1 VAAERVNA
9 FLSHRGVASRRAAD
23 RLVEAGRVSVNGR
36 PARAGALVDSGDAVT
51 VDGRPVPERLPR
63 RTVMVNKP
71 RGVVSTRRDPGGR
84 PTVLDLVDDPA
95 GLAPV
100 GRLDLTSRGLLL
112 LTSDG
117 ELALRLTHPRHGVTK
132 RYRVLVAGSTSA
144 AARRRMVRGV
154 ELDDG
159 PAHAL
164 EVLPAGHRGAD
175 EVLEVLMAEGRKR
188 EVRRLCAAT
197 GLRVLDLERIAIG
210 PVHLGR
216 LRSGD
221 WRRLT
226 ARELSELYAAAGLVP
241 P

>member
-1 VAAERVNA
+1 MAAERVNA

-23 RLVEAGRVSVNGR
+23 RLVEAGRVAVNGR
-36 PARAGALVDSGDAVT
+36 PARSGALVDSGDTVT
-51 VDGRPVPERLPR
+51 VDGRPVPERVAR

-71 RGVVSTRRDPGGR
+71 RGVLSTRRDPGGR
-84 PTVLDLVDDPA
+84 PTVLGMVDDPT

-132 RYRVLVAGSTSA
+132 RYRVVVAGIASA
-144 AARRRMVRGV
+144 ATRRLLVRGV
-154 ELDDG
+154 ELADG
-159 PAHAL
+159 PARAV
-164 EVLPAGHRGAD
+164 EAVPAGHRGAD
-175 EVLEVLMAEGRKR
+175 DVLEVLMAEGRKR
-188 EVRRLCAAT
+188 EVRRLCAAA
-197 GLRVLDLERIAIG
+197 GLQVLDLERIAIG
-210 PVHLGR
+210 PLRLGR
-216 LRSGD
+216 LRPGD

-226 ARELSELYAAAGLVP
+226 ARELGELYAAAGLDP